1 MLKLKM
7 MRRLL
12 TAFCLMIWAA
22 AFAAA
27 QGDRIE
33 PGSRVGK
40 ITLGMTRQS
49 VHKTLGSPDGTF
61 QFPAGVHGD
70 YWTSSTRGESLQI
83 SYSAGRVF
91 QIEVTSDSFSTAHG
105 LTTRSSLAQIQKS
118 YPRLRKTAYFRDNT
132 FGTAVNYYEATRQ
145 GITFVFVNPD
155 STTPAGNFKP
165 YSIIIHEPGR
175 HAVTPTMQT
184 RTATGSSP
192 DARWPIFRMA
202 ERKERDRE

>member
-1 MLKLKM
+1 MFKLKM
-7 MRRLL
+7 TGRPML
-12 TAFCLMIWAA
+12 ACCLMIWAA

-40 ITLGMTRQS
+40 ITLGMTREA
-49 VHKTLGSPDGTF
+49 VHKTLGSPHGTF
-61 QFPAGVHGD
+61 RLPAGVPGD
-70 YWTSSTRGESLQI
+70 YWTSSAGGESLQI

-91 QIEVTSDSFSTAHG
+91 QIEVTSDSFSTARG
-105 LTTRSSLAQIQKS
+105 LTARSTLAQIQKS

-132 FGTAVNYYEATRQ
+132 FGTAVNYYEATGQ

-155 STTPAGNFKP
+155 STTRNGNFKP

-175 HAVTPTMQT
+175 RAVTPDE
-184 RTATGSSP
+184 ADP
-192 DARWPIFRMA
+192 DSHRL
-202 ERKERDRE
+202 